1 MPGIKMT
8 TRKFIL
14 YLFLCWMAG
23 LLFYWYYMIASIS
36 ETDMLRSFREEISE
50 LKTEIEL
57 LRYINNHSTSN
68 NLLEITE

>member
-1 MPGIKMT
+1 MT
-8 TRKFIL
+8 TKKFIL
-14 YLFLCWMAG
+14 YLFLCWMAA
-23 LLFYWYYMIASIS
+23 LLFYWYYMFASIS